1 MLEGDAMR
9 KLVQSRN
16 YCTDRL
22 VVVKADIAECQAED
36 VELKGK
42 LATTTD
48 EIEAGT
54 IRRRRRY
61 LSRYM
66 DERKTERAA
75 LTEELAHATGQ
86 LKSLS

>member
-1 MLEGDAMR
+1 MLASEATR

-22 VVVKADIAECQAED
+22 VVVKADIAKCQEED
-36 VELKGK
+36 AELKGK
-42 LATTTD
+42 LAATTD
-48 EIEAGT
+48 EVEAGT

-61 LSRYM
+61 LSRYI
-66 DERKTERAA
+66 DERKAERAA
-75 LTEELAHATGQ
+75 LTTELATATEQ